1 MKQPQS
7 NMKERA
13 DLQYDVAIIGGFG
26 HVGLPLGI
34 VFADRGLQVVLIDID
49 EQKCATLKT
58 GKMPFAEHGAEPI
71 LQQVLGRTLHLETS
85 LEAVAHS
92 ELVIVTVGTPIDEY
106 LNPKTRPLLELAD
119 QLASVLRPEQCLI
132 LRSTVLPGT
141 TWNLNEFFKQ
151 RQLSVNLAYCPERI
165 VQGFAIEE
173 LSELPQIV
181 SGFTERAVDCASDLF
196 DHLGVQNI
204 RVSVQEAELAK
215 LFSNSWRYI
224 QFAISNQFY
233 MIAVEHGADYSQ
245 IYRAMTDNYARMR
258 NFPTPGFA
266 AGPCLLKDTLQLAA
280 GYGNHFQLGHAA
292 MMVNEGLPNFLV
304 QQLLQNSDI
313 DLARTQ
319 VGILGMAFKADSDD
333 IRDSLSYKLSKILRF
348 HGAEVFCSDEN
359 IRDGSFISKEELIKR
374 CSVVF
379 VGVPHQAY
387 KDLRVPNGTHLVDLW
402 GVISVT
408 VPS

>member
-1 MKQPQS
+1 MKLAQS
-7 NMKERA
+7 KMKGRA
-13 DLQYDVAIIGGFG
+13 DLQYDVAIIGGLG

-49 EQKCATLKT
+49 EQRHATLKT

-71 LQQVLGRTLHLETS
+71 LQQVLGRTLHLDTS
-85 LEAVAHS
+85 LEAVTHS
-92 ELVIVTVGTPIDEY
+92 ELVIVTIGTPIDEY
-106 LNPKTRPLLELAD
+106 LNPKTRPLLELAE
-119 QLASVLRPEQCLI
+119 QLASVLRTEQCLI

-151 RQLSVNLAYCPERI
+151 HEVSVNLAYCPERI

-181 SGFTERAVDCASDLF
+181 SGFTDRAVDSASDLF
-196 DHLGVQNI
+196 DHLGVQSI

-224 QFAISNQFY
+224 QFAIANQFY
-233 MIAVEHGADYSQ
+233 MIAAEHGADYSQ

-292 MMVNEGLPNFLV
+292 MMVNEGLPHFLV

-313 DLARTQ
+313 ELARTQ

-333 IRDSLSYKLSKILRF
+333 IRDSLSYKLAKILRF
-348 HGAEVFCSDEN
+348 HGAEVLCSDEN
-359 IRDGSFISKEELIKR
+359 VRDRTFVSKEELIKR
-374 CSVVF
+374 CSVVL

-387 KDLRVPNGTHLVDLW
+387 KELRVPNGTHLVDLW
-402 GVISVT
+402 GVIPAT

>member
-1 MKQPQS
+1 MKLAQS
-7 NMKERA
+7 KMKGRA
-13 DLQYDVAIIGGFG
+13 DLQYDVAIIGGLG

-49 EQKCATLKT
+49 EQRHATLKT

-71 LQQVLGRTLHLETS
+71 LQQVLGRTLHLDTS
-85 LEAVAHS
+85 LEAVTHS
-92 ELVIVTVGTPIDEY
+92 ELVIVTIGTPIDEY
-106 LNPKTRPLLELAD
+106 LNPKTRPLLELAE
-119 QLASVLRPEQCLI
+119 QLASVLRTEQCLI

-151 RQLSVNLAYCPERI
+151 HEVSVNLAYCPERI

-181 SGFTERAVDCASDLF
+181 SGFTDRAVDSASDLF
-196 DHLGVQNI
+196 DHLGVQSI

-224 QFAISNQFY
+224 QFAIANQFY
-233 MIAVEHGADYSQ
+233 MIAAEHGADYSQ

-292 MMVNEGLPNFLV
+292 MMVNEGLPHFLV

-313 DLARTQ
+313 ELARTQ

-333 IRDSLSYKLSKILRF
+333 IRDSLSYKLAKILRF
-348 HGAEVFCSDEN
+348 HGAEVLCSDEN
-359 IRDGSFISKEELIKR
+359 VRDRTFVSKEELIKR

-387 KDLRVPNGTHLVDLW
+387 KELRVPNGTHLVDLW
-402 GVISVT
+402 GVIPAT

>member
-1 MKQPQS
+1 MKLAQS
-7 NMKERA
+7 KMKGRA
-13 DLQYDVAIIGGFG
+13 DLQYDVAIIGGLG

-34 VFADRGLQVVLIDID
+34 VFADQGLQVVLIDVD
-49 EQKCATLKT
+49 EQKHATLKT

-71 LQQVLGRTLHLETS
+71 LQQVLDRTLHLDTR
-85 LEAVAHS
+85 LEAVARS
-92 ELVIVTVGTPIDEY
+92 ELVIVTIGTPIDEY
-106 LNPKTRPLLELAD
+106 LNPKTRPLLELAE

-151 RQLSVNLAYCPERI
+151 CEVSVNLAYCPERI

-181 SGFTERAVDCASDLF
+181 SGFTDRAVDSASDLF
-196 DHLGVQNI
+196 DHLGVQSI

-233 MIAVEHGADYSQ
+233 MIAAEHGADYSQ
-245 IYRAMTDNYARMR
+245 IYRAMTDNYSRMR

-292 MMVNEGLPNFLV
+292 MMVNEGLPHFLV
-304 QQLLQNSDI
+304 QQLLHNSDI
-313 DLARTQ
+313 ELARTQ

-333 IRDSLSYKLSKILRF
+333 IRDSLSYKLAKILRF
-348 HGAEVFCSDEN
+348 HGAVVFCSDEN
-359 IRDGSFISKEELIKR
+359 VLDGSFVSKEELIER

-402 GVISVT
+402 GVIPVT